1 MKTTLCGVIIAI
13 SQAIRPALAWEDH
26 VLLDAVARANPII
39 QAQQDLV
46 TQHQV
51 PGTLQTV
58 LDNTHFVARLGGVM
72 TPLIAADDVVA
83 AGSSKTAGVTAFGG
97 IQMRIPVSSTEERQ
111 AMAAKQVDLAKSIDG
126 IRSAVLQD
134 IAQLRSYE
142 ADLKAAEVRMSF
154 YRDQADWLKKRMEE
168 GFSEMEK
175 LWAIGGKLND
185 EKASV
190 ERLSLLA
197 SSQRHK
203 LAQYAGDYWQP
214 VLSYLEGKTRHPFDT
229 AQGLAHSRH

>member
-1 MKTTLCGVIIAI
+1 MLKTTLCSFIIIIA
-13 SQAIRPALAWEDH
+13 QAAPPVLAWEDH
-26 VLLDAVARANPII
+26 VVLDAVARANPII

-46 TQHQV
+46 AQHQV

-97 IQMRIPVSSTEERQ
+97 IQMRIPVSSSEERK
-111 AMAAKQVDLAKSIDG
+111 AMASKQVELAKSMDG
-126 IRSAVLQD
+126 IKASVLQD
-134 IAQLRSYE
+134 IAQLRGYE
-142 ADLKAAEVRMSF
+142 ADLKASETKMVF
-154 YRDQADWLKKRMEE
+154 YRDQADWLKKRIEE

-175 LWAIGGKLND
+175 LWAIGSKLTD
-185 EKASV
+185 EKVAV
-190 ERLSLLA
+190 DRLSLLA

-203 LAQYAGDYWQP
+203 VAQYAGDHWQEL
-214 VLSYLEGKTRHPFDT
+214 LSYLEGKTRHPFDF
-229 AQGLAHSRH
+229 AHGRP